1 MLIVICVALCA
12 LIILSILFF
21 PELKIGKLK
30 LDTYWVIALIGAL
43 ILILAGYVN
52 IKETCSKMFAD
63 TAVNPVKILVLFL
76 SMTGLSVFLDE
87 VGFFRH
93 AAMLAQKRARSS
105 QKALFLYLYITV
117 AVLTVF
123 TSNDIIILTF
133 TPFICY
139 FAKHAGISPIPYLV
153 AEFAAANTWSMALI
167 IGNPTNIYIAS
178 SFNIGF
184 FEYMRVMLLPT
195 LAAGLVSFTVLYI
208 IFHKKLMQPVKS
220 DSESTEKQNKPLL
233 IIGLL
238 HLSLCTVILAL
249 SSYLNLAMWIVSLS
263 FFISLII
270 CVLIACAIKKEPP
283 VYLLSC
289 IKRLPW
295 QLIPFVLSMF
305 VVVLTLSSHGYTDYI
320 CALLK
325 NGQAALN
332 FGFASYLSANIIN
345 NIPMSVLFVSVLEPL
360 SGKALQAGLYASII
374 GSNIGAYLTPIG
386 ALAGIMWSSI
396 LKKLDVKFA
405 FADFVKH
412 GIIVSVPTITAA
424 LLTLMLVL

>member
-1 MLIVICVALCA
+1 MHCNTRTKLLSQFSNVDRVI
-12 LIILSILFF
+12 
-21 PELKIGKLK
+21 KLLYK
-30 LDTYWVIALIGAL
+30 SY
-43 ILILAGYVN
+43 YM
-52 IKETCSKMFAD
+52 CS
-63 TAVNPVKILVLFL
+63 
-76 SMTGLSVFLDE
+76 
-87 VGFFRH
+87 
-93 AAMLAQKRARSS
+93 
-105 QKALFLYLYITV
+105 Y
-117 AVLTVF
+117 
-123 TSNDIIILTF
+123 
-133 TPFICY
+133 
-139 FAKHAGISPIPYLV
+139 
-153 AEFAAANTWSMALI
+153 
-167 IGNPTNIYIAS
+167 
-178 SFNIGF
+178 
-184 FEYMRVMLLPT
+184 
-195 LAAGLVSFTVLYI
+195 
-208 IFHKKLMQPVKS
+208 
-220 DSESTEKQNKPLL
+220 
-233 IIGLL
+233 
-238 HLSLCTVILAL
+238 SLR
-249 SSYLNLAMWIVSLS
+249 N
-263 FFISLII
+263 
-270 CVLIACAIKKEPP
+270 KKEPP